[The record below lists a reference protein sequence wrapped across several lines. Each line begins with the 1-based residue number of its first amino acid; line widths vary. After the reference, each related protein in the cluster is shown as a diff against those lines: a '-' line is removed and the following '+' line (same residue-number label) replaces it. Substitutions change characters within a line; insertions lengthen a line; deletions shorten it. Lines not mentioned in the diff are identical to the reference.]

1 MTLLVDCF
9 DDKVALYTL
18 PTECVMA
25 MNLISELSRTDV
37 ACE

>member
-1 MTLLVDCF
+1 MI
-9 DDKVALYTL
+9 ALYTL